1 MTHKYTI
8 SHTKFWLSKNIDEKT
23 PFVDIGIES
32 INGVSWHYNTTVF
45 CFFLKSFV
53 YLKFF

>member
-32 INGVSWHYNTTVF
+32 VNGLFRHDNTTIF
-45 CFFLKSFV
+45 YFILFLYV
-53 YLKFF
+53 LLT